1 MLQRFRLSSTWLGA
15 GVLAAAAWSAPA
27 AAQGDLLVAPTRVIV
42 SGAGSSEVV
51 LSNIG
56 NAPATYRISLELRRM
71 EADGNFKEIPE
82 AEATPAEKS
91 ALEMVRHAPRRITL
105 LPGQPQAVRISARP
119 APELPD
125 GEYRVHMSFRAVP
138 PAVTPEEAAKEAQ
151 APAATGGGLTIKLT
165 PVYGITIP
173 VFVRK
178 GNLDAKASL
187 ANAHLVR
194 NSDGAYVE
202 LDMARSGQRS
212 VYGEL
217 IGKSP
222 SGEVLFNMRGV
233 AVYTEITSR
242 TVRVPIGADQL
253 PKLRGPVRIEYRE
266 LPENGGQ
273 LLAET
278 TANLN

>member
-1 MLQRFRLSSTWLGA
+1 MPYPYRLTSALLGA
-15 GVLAAAAWSAPA
+15 GVLAASSWSAPA
-27 AAQGDLLVAPTRVIV
+27 AAQGDLLIAPTRVIV

-56 NAPATYRISLELRRM
+56 NTPATYRISLELRRM
-71 EADGNFKEIPE
+71 EPDGDFREIPE

-119 APELPD
+119 APDLPD

-138 PAVTPEEAAKEAQ
+138 PAVTPEDAAKEA
-151 APAATGGGLTIKLT
+151 AAAGGGLTIKLT

-178 GNLDAKASL
+178 GNLDGKA
-187 ANAHLVR
+187 AIGNAHLVR
-194 NSDGAYVE
+194 NPGGAYVE
-202 LDMARSGQRS
+202 LDMTRSGQRS

-222 SGEVLFNMRGV
+222 SGAVLFNMRGV
-233 AVYTEITSR
+233 AVYAELTKR

-253 PKLRGPVRIEYRE
+253 GKLRGPVRIEYRE

>member
-1 MLQRFRLSSTWLGA
+1 M
-15 GVLAAAAWSAPA
+15 AASCWSAPA
-27 AAQGDLLVAPTRVIV
+27 AAQGDLLIAPTRVIV

-56 NAPATYRISLELRRM
+56 NTPATYRISLELRRM
-71 EADGNFKEIPE
+71 EPDGNFREIAE
-82 AEATPAEKS
+82 AEATPAEKA

-138 PAVTPEEAAKEAQ
+138 PAVTPEDAARD
-151 APAATGGGLTIKLT
+151 AAAAGGGLTIKLT

-178 GNLDAKASL
+178 GNLDGKAAI

-202 LDMARSGQRS
+202 LDMTRSGQRS

-217 IGKSP
+217 IGKTP
-222 SGEVLFNMRGV
+222 SGAVLFTMRGV
-233 AVYTEITSR
+233 AVYAELTKR
-242 TVRVPIGADQL
+242 TVRVPIGADRL
-253 PKLRGPVRIEYRE
+253 GKLRGPVRIEYRE

>member
-1 MLQRFRLSSTWLGA
+1 M
-15 GVLAAAAWSAPA
+15 AASCWSAPA
-27 AAQGDLLVAPTRVIV
+27 AAQGDLLIAPTRVIV

-56 NAPATYRISLELRRM
+56 NTPATYRISLELRRM
-71 EADGNFKEIPE
+71 EPDGNFREIAE
-82 AEATPAEKS
+82 AEATPAEKA

-138 PAVTPEEAAKEAQ
+138 PAVTPEDAARD
-151 APAATGGGLTIKLT
+151 AAAAGGGLTIKLT

-178 GNLDAKASL
+178 GNLDGKAVI

-202 LDMARSGQRS
+202 LDMTRSGQRS

-217 IGKSP
+217 IGKTP
-222 SGEVLFNMRGV
+222 SGEVLFTMRGV
-233 AVYTEITSR
+233 AVYAELTKR
-242 TVRVPIGADQL
+242 TVRVPIRVSSAKEISPAVCSAIASMNSTGTILSGCSPLTDDRNSRMMMKQTS
-253 PKLRGPVRIEYRE
+253 G
-266 LPENGGQ
+266 
-273 LLAET
+273 T
-278 TANLN
+278 

>member
-1 MLQRFRLSSTWLGA
+1 MPHFHHLRSTLLGA
-15 GVLAAAAWSAPA
+15 AALAAASLATPA
-27 AAQGDLLVAPTRVIV
+27 SAQGDLLIAPTRVVIS
-42 SGAGSSEVV
+42 SGGSSEVV

-56 NAPATYRISLELRRM
+56 NAAATYRISLELRRM
-71 EADGNFKEIPE
+71 EADGDFKEITE
-82 AEATPAEKS
+82 AEASPAEKA

-119 APELPD
+119 PAELPD

-138 PAVTPEEAAKEAQ
+138 AAVTPEDAAREAQQ
-151 APAATGGGLTIKLT
+151 APAAGGGLTIKLT

-178 GNLDAKASL
+178 GKLDGQAAL
-187 ANAHLVR
+187 ANPHLVHGE
-194 NSDGAYVE
+194 NGAYLE
-202 LDMARSGQRS
+202 LDMTRTGQRS

-222 SGEVLFNMRGV
+222 RGEVLFNMRGV
-233 AVYTEITSR
+233 AIYTELGKR
-242 TVRVPIGADQL
+242 LVRVPIAAEQL
-253 PKLRGPVRIEYRE
+253 AKLRGPIRIEYRE

-273 LLAET
+273 LLAEVS
-278 TANLN
+278 ANLN

>member
-1 MLQRFRLSSTWLGA
+1 MPHPYRLTSTLLGA
-15 GVLAAAAWSAPA
+15 GVLAASCWAAPA

-56 NAPATYRISLELRRM
+56 NTAATYRISLELRRM
-71 EADGNFKEIPE
+71 EADGNFKEIAE
-82 AEATPAEKS
+82 AEASPAEKA

-138 PAVTPEEAAKEAQ
+138 PAVTPEEAAREAQ
-151 APAATGGGLTIKLT
+151 QAAAAGGGLTIKLT

-178 GNLDAKASL
+178 GNLDAKAGI

-194 NSDGAYVE
+194 NPGGSYVE
-202 LDMARSGQRS
+202 LDMTRTGQRS

-217 IGKSP
+217 IGKAP

-233 AVYTEITSR
+233 AVYAELTKRI
-242 TVRVPIGADQL
+242 VRVPIGADQL

-278 TANLN
+278 SANLN